1 LHFLAKE
8 ICPENR
14 LGWQNSRAGVQV
26 VSKFVV
32 SEPMPPSDSDNV
44 LFPDPSEIVQ
54 HAIEFAR
61 MMFVFTSFEREVS
74 ALQDAITR
82 KDGFGEQRG
91 NQWRTRERP
100 GRMVKLIEK
109 YRGNALAETAQ
120 IEKLL
125 TDAIDPCE
133 QRNLAHGNWWCFNR
147 RTSTIVVRGAM
158 RWEHPEVPPEHRE
171 YTAPDIHEV
180 AEKLA
185 AIEVELYKLRCL
197 IEPPP
202 HRPTNSAGD

>member
-1 LHFLAKE
+1 M
-8 ICPENR
+8 PE
-14 LGWQNSRAGVQV
+14 
-26 VSKFVV
+26 
-32 SEPMPPSDSDNV
+32 PSDSDNV

-61 MMFVFTSFEREVS
+61 MMFVHTSFEREVS

-91 NQWRTRERP
+91 NQWGARDRP
-100 GRMVKLIEK
+100 VRMVKLIEE
-109 YRGNALAETAQ
+109 YRGNALAETAK
-120 IEKLL
+120 IEKFL

-133 QRNLAHGNWWCFNR
+133 QRNVLAHGHWWCFNR
-147 RTSTIVVRGAM
+147 RTSTIVVRGAT
-158 RWEHPEVPPEHRE
+158 RWEHPEVPPEQRG

-185 AIEVELYKLRCL
+185 AIAVELYKLRCL

-202 HRPTNSAGD
+202 HRQSGAG